1 MQRYLAIDYG
11 TVRVGLAISD
21 PLGLIATGFKTLNHK
36 SKTMDEIAFEIA
48 EIVEIQGI
56 TDLVLGLPKRTDGL
70 VGEKEQLTREFA
82 EILENAT
89 GLKPILYDE
98 RYTTVIA
105 HQFMKETGVNP
116 KRKRTIVDQV
126 AAEIL
131 LQNYLEKHSKNF
143 YD

>member
-36 SKTMDEIAFEIA
+36 SKTMDEIAIKISEII
-48 EIVEIQGI
+48 EEQGI
-56 TDLVLGLPKRTDGL
+56 TDLILGLPKRTDGI
-70 VGEKEQLTREFA
+70 VGEKEQLTRDFA
-82 EILENAT
+82 EILESAT

-105 HQFMKETGVNP
+105 NQFMNKTGVSP
-116 KRKRTIVDQV
+116 KRKKEIVDQV

-131 LQNYLEKHSKNF
+131 LQNYLEKHIR
-143 YD
+143 